1 MSKDSPTPQS
11 ERPRWVELERIVSL
25 EEAEQLTSL
34 SHDTLRRRFPNL
46 IVALSPRRV
55 GIRLRDVLAI
65 NNGTGEAA

>member
-1 MSKDSPTPQS
+1 MSDTPQQS
-11 ERPRWVELERIVSL
+11 ERPRWVELERIVPPD
-25 EEAEQLTSL
+25 EAEQLTSL

-46 IVALSPRRV
+46 IVNLSPRRV